1 MPNALWRSI
10 FPMRLKT
17 QLVLAITG
25 MIVALVVVFSY
36 IYVSQLLQ
44 QRISAAYET
53 ATLLAHELQDAAADD
68 FDRWHR

>member
-53 ATLLAHELQDAAADD
+53 GRTARFEQHSCG
-68 FDRWHR
+68 HH